1 MRSRRRRSL
10 LRVTFLFLAIVLVY
24 FFSPSVQAAAVTTE
38 NLSVVLVIDVSG
50 SMSSTDPQRLRE
62 SAACIFIDLLAPED
76 RLGGYSI

>member
-10 LRVTFLFLAIVLVY
+10 LLVTFLFLAIVLVY
-24 FFSPSVQAAAVTTE
+24 FFSPSVQAAVTTE
-38 NLSVVLVIDVSG
+38 NLSVVMVIDVSG